1 MNFNIRQMKN
11 TILLQNVSTEQLVN
25 LIDERTQKALEKFK
39 KELDKQSLPK
49 KRNACTFFRIVLY
62 LFQFIMLLLQAF

>member
-1 MNFNIRQMKN
+1 MYKKLN
-11 TILLQNVSTEQLVN
+11 TEQLVN
-25 LIDERTQKALEKFK
+25 LIDKRIQKALEKFK

-62 LFQFIMLLLQAF
+62 LFQLIMLLLQAF